1 MSQEPKKVDRRKFIY
16 AGLGAVAL
24 IAIGAAAYIAMNPP
38 VVTVTKPT
46 TSVVTTTVPTTSVVT
61 TTVPTTSVVTTTV
74 STTTPPTEK
83 KLTVWARSAFV
94 AANNDWIK
102 KMCLEWAQKTGIK
115 VEVSLIPTGELTPKL
130 IAAIEAGTPPDVCIH
145 GYIPATLAEQG
156 LLVTLD
162 DVINE
167 LGKDDIYPFKL
178 REATV
183 NGKIYCFPDHF
194 ELYYLLARK
203 DLADAK
209 GVKLPPTSLDE
220 LYEAAK
226 ALTDKD
232 KGVWGFGYPLG
243 KGNDADGET
252 TFLWAWYCLGGKIM
266 TSKSSA
272 GVVIK
277 NDKAFLDAVAYT
289 RKFWE
294 EGLTPP
300 DSDGWTDSSNNT
312 NFIDGR
318 IAMTQ
323 NPPSIYYSL
332 MTGKPDMAAKTVVM
346 PSPIAT
352 MDGGDE
358 SCYIFAKSK
367 YVDEAKDLIVYLF
380 KDKEEY
386 RKGFCENGN
395 YYSLPVF
402 KSAMET
408 VSQQWQ
414 KGQAGLKA
422 WLVNPKDVVEAVKW
436 EPSRLVQPLNECVGI
451 WEDLF
456 WAFEIGGFMQRAVVG
471 KEDPEKVREDFHNKV
486 VQLAQKRYG

>member
-61 TTVPTTSVVTTTV
+61 TTVPTTV
-74 STTTPPTEK
+74 SPSERT
-83 KLTVWARSAFV
+83 LTVWARSAFV
-94 AANNDWIK
+94 AANNDWVVK
-102 KMCLEWAQKTGIK
+102 RCLEWGQKRGIK
-115 VEVSLIPTGELTPKL
+115 VEVSLIPVNDFSPKL
-130 IAAIEAGTPPDVCIH
+130 IAAIEAGSPPDLCIH
-145 GYIPATLAEQG
+145 GLMPASPAEQG
-156 LLVTLD
+156 LLVPLD

-167 LGKDDIYPFKL
+167 LGKDDIYPMKL
-178 REATV
+178 KLNTI
-183 NGKIYCFPDHF
+183 NGKLYCFSDHF
-194 ELYYLLARK
+194 ELYYIHARK

-209 GVKLPPTSLDE
+209 GVKLPFANLDE

-226 ALTDKD
+226 ILTDKD
-232 KGVWGFGYPLG
+232 KSIWGFGYPLG
-243 KGNDADGET
+243 KTSDT
-252 TFLWAWYCLGGKIM
+252 QQTFLWAWYCFGGKIM
-266 TSKSSA
+266 TSKSSS

-277 NDKAFLDAVAYT
+277 DDKAFLDAVAYT
-289 RKFWE
+289 RKFWD

-300 DSDGWTDSSNNT
+300 DSDGWTDASNNQ

-332 MTGKPDMAAKTVVM
+332 MTGKPDLAAKTVIM
-346 PSPIAT
+346 PSPLAT
-352 MDGGDE
+352 QDGGDE

-367 YVDEAKDLIVYLF
+367 YVDEAKDLLVYLF

-408 VSQQWQ
+408 VSKQW
-414 KGQAGLKA
+414 KGGQAGLKA
-422 WLVNPKDVVEAVKW
+422 WLVDPKEVVEAVKW
-436 EPSRLVQPLNECVGI
+436 EGSRLVQPLNECVGV
-451 WEDLF
+451 WEDVYRS
-456 WAFEIGGFMQRAVVG
+456 FEFAGFIQRAVIG
-471 KEDPEKVREDFHNKV
+471 KEDPIKVREDFHNRV
-486 VQLAQKRYG
+486 FELAKKRYG